1 MWTQA
6 VCEWPTQAAVAN
18 QLITM
23 KMKRKSLL
31 QRLLSATVQ
40 KELTMLRLRGRGA
53 LRVHALAHHPESHHS
68 GACRTAF
75 HSLTSSC
82 FLCVRVLTPPPTH
95 THTCRSAAAAA
106 AARAR
111 WGLLASQSNT
121 SGVLADTVD
130 IAVQAKQLGLIGGY
144 AGIDDSSDH
153 DDHDDDRRDH
163 DDHTDRDHRGDIA
176 DGDIDVEARATRRER
191 PFALAGP
198 QQLLALYDQPQVLAL
213 EDQPQVLALED
224 QPQVLALEG
233 QPAQGKC
240 AAEQASGVPELGVT
254 LRHYT
259 PKISVTTV
267 ADLGAAMALEDG
279 KQYDDGDRDG
289 DDRDDRD
296 DHDDRDHD
304 ADSHNRDHQLAIADS
319 DHRGGSQLAM
329 TLQRSTSS
337 DSNDDHTVDD
347 TRSSSGDPYGGHGD
361 GSDAHND
368 SGSSD
373 GSGDVPRLNE
383 TFDLTVAL
391 AS

>member
-1 MWTQA
+1 
-6 VCEWPTQAAVAN
+6 
-18 QLITM
+18 
-23 KMKRKSLL
+23 MKRKTLL
-31 QRLLSATVQ
+31 QLLLSATAQ
-40 KELTMLRLRGRGA
+40 KELAMLRLRGRGA
-53 LRVHALAHHPESHHS
+53 LCVHALAHHPESHHS

-75 HSLTSSC
+75 HSLTSSR
-82 FLCVRVLTPPPTH
+82 FLCVRAYADPPPPPPPTH

-191 PFALAGP
+191 PFALAEP
-198 QQLLALYDQPQVLAL
+198 QQLLALDDQLQVLALDDQPQVLAL
-213 EDQPQVLALED
+213 DDQPQVLALDDQPQVLALED

-233 QPAQGKC
+233 QPAEDKR
-240 AAEQASGVPELGVT
+240 AAAQASGVHELGVT
-254 LRHYT
+254 LRRNT

-267 ADLGAAMALEDG
+267 GDLGAAMALEDG

-289 DDRDDRD
+289 DDRDARD

-304 ADSHNRDHQLAIADS
+304 ADSHNRGHQLAIADS

-337 DSNDDHTVDD
+337 DSNNDHTVAD
-347 TRSSSGDPYGGHGD
+347 TRSSSGDPNGGLGD

-373 GSGDVPRLNE
+373 GSGDAPRLNE
-383 TFDLTVAL
+383 TFDLSVAL
-391 AS
+391 VS